1 MKEINQ
7 TSMFEEN
14 PPVLSLRE
22 RRFLLRDL
30 PADLKRSS
38 PHWQYTDNYLTGTG
52 LNLRFVRV
60 PETNERSYLLRREW
74 IPDPANLSH
83 SLLSEMPLTFEEYQK
98 LLTLENRE
106 VRFNRYFRS
115 LDGNEIAIDMYLGP
129 LLNLF
134 IARSSSTANMIP
146 DSSEIT
152 DEEMFTGSR
161 LSLLTATDIRAELAR
176 RQMTK
181 TSNGEN

>member
-1 MKEINQ
+1 MKEMKQ
-7 TSMFEEN
+7 TAMFEEN
-14 PPVLSLRE
+14 PAILSLRE

-60 PETNERSYLLRREW
+60 PETNERSYLLQRTW
-74 IPDPANLSH
+74 PPDPADLSH
-83 SLLSEMPLTFEEYQK
+83 FLLSEMPLTLEEHQK

-106 VRFNRYFRS
+106 VRFNRYFWS
-115 LDGNEIAIDMYLGP
+115 LDGNEIPIDMYLGP

-134 IARSSSTANMIP
+134 IARASSAADMIP
-146 DSSEIT
+146 DSIEIT

-181 TSNGEN
+181 TSNGES